1 MLCRTVD
8 CRCTRPGNYSSV
20 SRYLDNVMYRGT
32 LQMPGVSV
40 LAVCGAGGGACH
52 VTWSGQWTHQAAHSH
67 TTTEP
72 A

>member
-1 MLCRTVD
+1 MH
-8 CRCTRPGNYSSV
+8 PGNYSSV

-40 LAVCGAGGGACH
+40 LAVCGAAGGGACH
-52 VTWSGQWTHQAAHSH
+52 ASPDVTWSGQWTRQAAHSH
-67 TTTEP
+67 TTLARP